1 MCVRKY
7 SHVINQA
14 LRGIC
19 TCRITIRPHL
29 GHLAVNTVA
38 TSHSRL
44 VFAVPNSH
52 DLMGH
57 AERLH
62 QNRSREGQEAHAPFY
77 VQYEVIEKTFQQ
89 SQHADASV
97 FTDMIKGEIE
107 KVNSHVVACLGVLE
121 SASPASDTELVRCS
135 AECGS
140 LVAFIHCNGK
150 GLREI
155 VKKFEEE
162 EKMRST
168 TWECCTR
175 VSMRMIETAPFCTS
189 LLERLL
195 NVQAGLEE
203 SVHGSLRR
211 LLTEAYEAS
220 AGLSDNESPSVRG
233 PPIAPDAPR
242 LRAELFEASAGLSQ
256 NESQNEGAWPAR
268 SKTPAALRMPS
279 LPSLLA
285 RSSRCTPVRPARAGL
300 SLTNYA
306 PPGLA
311 QCPSW
316 PGHLSTALAFC
327 LTAPPARPRAA
338 GHRLP
343 PGGDSA
349 TPCRG
354 HRQFR
359 PL

>member
-1 MCVRKY
+1 MPATVSANDALCAYANIRTL
-7 SHVINQA
+7 SIR

-19 TCRITIRPHL
+19 TCRIRPHL

-203 SVHGSLRR
+203 SVHGSQLRR

-242 LRAELFEASAGLSQ
+242 LRTKLFEASAGLSQ
-256 NESQNEGAWPAR
+256 NESPRVRGPPVVRRPPPCACPRCR
-268 SKTPAALRMPS
+268 S
-279 LPSLLA
+279 
-285 RSSRCTPVRPARAGL
+285 
-300 SLTNYA
+300 Y
-306 PPGLA
+306 
-311 QCPSW
+311 
-316 PGHLSTALAFC
+316 
-327 LTAPPARPRAA
+327 
-338 GHRLP
+338 
-343 PGGDSA
+343 
-349 TPCRG
+349 
-354 HRQFR
+354 
-359 PL
+359 

>member
-1 MCVRKY
+1 MPATVSANDALCAYANIRTL
-7 SHVINQA
+7 SIR

-19 TCRITIRPHL
+19 TCRIRPHL

-121 SASPASDTELVRCS
+121 SASPGSDTELVRCS

-256 NESQNEGAWPAR
+256 NESPRVRGPPVVRRPPPCACPRCR
-268 SKTPAALRMPS
+268 S
-279 LPSLLA
+279 
-285 RSSRCTPVRPARAGL
+285 
-300 SLTNYA
+300 Y
-306 PPGLA
+306 
-311 QCPSW
+311 
-316 PGHLSTALAFC
+316 
-327 LTAPPARPRAA
+327 
-338 GHRLP
+338 
-343 PGGDSA
+343 
-349 TPCRG
+349 
-354 HRQFR
+354 
-359 PL
+359 

>member
-220 AGLSDNESPSVRG
+220 AGLSGNESPSVRG
-233 PPIAPDAPR
+233 TPKA
-242 LRAELFEASAGLSQ
+242 
-256 NESQNEGAWPAR
+256 
-268 SKTPAALRMPS
+268 PAAPRMPS
-279 LPSLLA
+279 MPTPGQAFYVPRLPSA
-285 RSSRCTPVRPARAGL
+285 SSRRQRV
-300 SLTNYA
+300 
-306 PPGLA
+306 
-311 QCPSW
+311 
-316 PGHLSTALAFC
+316 H
-327 LTAPPARPRAA
+327 RPRVTDLPAVEIPPIECREFSNQVA
-338 GHRLP
+338 G
-343 PGGDSA
+343 
-349 TPCRG
+349 
-354 HRQFR
+354 
-359 PL
+359 PLFIRNVSDYS

>member
-1 MCVRKY
+1 MPATVSANDALCAYANIRTL
-7 SHVINQA
+7 SIR

-19 TCRITIRPHL
+19 TCRIRPHL

-168 TWECCTR
+168 TWKCCTR

-256 NESQNEGAWPAR
+256 NESPRVRGPPVV
-268 SKTPAALRMPS
+268 SMTPAAPRMPS
-279 LPSLLA
+279 LPILLA
-285 RSSRCTPVRPARAGL
+285 
-300 SLTNYA
+300 YA
-306 PPGLA
+306 PPERGLA
-311 QCPSW
+311 
-316 PGHLSTALAFC
+316 
-327 LTAPPARPRAA
+327 
-338 GHRLP
+338 
-343 PGGDSA
+343 
-349 TPCRG
+349 
-354 HRQFR
+354 
-359 PL
+359 

>member
-1 MCVRKY
+1 
-7 SHVINQA
+7 
-14 LRGIC
+14 
-19 TCRITIRPHL
+19 
-29 GHLAVNTVA
+29 
-38 TSHSRL
+38 
-44 VFAVPNSH
+44 
-52 DLMGH
+52 MGH

-89 SQHADASV
+89 SEHADASV

-203 SVHGSLRR
+203 SVHGSQLRR
-211 LLTEAYEAS
+211 RLTEAYEAS

-256 NESQNEGAWPAR
+256 NESPRVRGPPVVR
-268 SKTPAALRMPS
+268 RPP
-279 LPSLLA
+279 LPILLA
-285 RSSRCTPVRPARAGL
+285 ADDLAADLISEVIAVHTRTP
-300 SLTNYA
+300 
-306 PPGLA
+306 
-311 QCPSW
+311 
-316 PGHLSTALAFC
+316 
-327 LTAPPARPRAA
+327 
-338 GHRLP
+338 
-343 PGGDSA
+343 
-349 TPCRG
+349 
-354 HRQFR
+354 RQSGA
-359 PL
+359 